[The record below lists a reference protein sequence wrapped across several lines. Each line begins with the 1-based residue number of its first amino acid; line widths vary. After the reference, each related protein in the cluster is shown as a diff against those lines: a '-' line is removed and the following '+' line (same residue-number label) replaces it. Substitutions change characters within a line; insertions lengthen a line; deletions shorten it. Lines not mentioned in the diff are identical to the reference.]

1 MWESSCSN
9 SLLLDVFPSHFLVS
23 GFGFH
28 PVNIIFWVGHMV
40 KKNGKESMLKKKKIQ
55 WNKGYPLYKK

>member
-40 KKNGKESMLKKKKIQ
+40 KKNGKESILKKKK
-55 WNKGYPLYKK
+55 NSMK